1 MFYMQIKYSLIFLLG
16 LLAVSDSFGQE
27 IQPDKQA
34 DHPNEISLSFTR
46 TVLDDNNTVNK
57 TGFGVRD
64 WLSTY

>member
-1 MFYMQIKYSLIFLLG
+1 MQIKYSLIFLLG
-16 LLAVSDSFGQE
+16 LLAVSDSFRQE
-27 IQPDKQA
+27 IQPDKHA